1 MLCLLIWHLG
11 RRFLPHWVLTQ
22 EFLEENLED
31 FWPADMWPPN
41 SPHLLTCIGTIPYSN
56 VSEMKKAVDKAWSE
70 LDQDYVKKSCE
81 SFP

>member
-1 MLCLLIWHLG
+1 
-11 RRFLPHWVLTQ
+11 
-22 EFLEENLED
+22 
-31 FWPADMWPPN
+31 MWPPN